1 MIVAIETA
9 STDPSIALADE
20 DGGTIAQDAWSSA
33 RRQEHELLPRLL
45 ALIERSGRGLEGVS
59 AIAVGIGPGSFTGLR
74 VGMSVAKGLAFALRR
89 PIVGVPSLVA
99 WLEARPTAEAAL
111 VRAGASEAYLLLRD
125 GDEPL
130 VVQRDALPERASVA
144 DVAAPDELAAAFV
157 LANAHPPFGAA
168 AEVARLAAAHLALAP
183 DGDDLD
189 SLQPAYLRGPRGIGL
204 EPAGAVKWL

>member
-1 MIVAIETA
+1 VIIAIETA
-9 STDPSIALADE
+9 STDPSVALAE
-20 DGGTIAQDAWSSA
+20 DDGSTIAQDAWTSA

-45 ALIERSGRGLEGVS
+45 TLIEQSGRQLQDAS

-74 VGMSVAKGLAFALRR
+74 VGMSVAKGLAFALQR
-89 PIVGVPSLVA
+89 PIVGIPSLAA
-99 WLEARPTAEAAL
+99 WLGARPTAEAAL

-125 GDEPL
+125 AEEPV
-130 VVQRDALPERASVA
+130 VVQREALPERASIA

-157 LANAHPPFGAA
+157 LANAHPPYGAA
-168 AEVARLAAAHLALAP
+168 AEVARLAAAHLALDP
-183 DGDDLD
+183 GGDELD